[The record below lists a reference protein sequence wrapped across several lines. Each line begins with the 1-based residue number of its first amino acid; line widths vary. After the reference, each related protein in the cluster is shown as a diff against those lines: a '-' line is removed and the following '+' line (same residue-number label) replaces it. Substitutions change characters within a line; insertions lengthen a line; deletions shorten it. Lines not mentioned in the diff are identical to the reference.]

1 MERCLSPATPHSYTP
16 ANMVQFTGY
25 LVVLS
30 VAAGSLVSC
39 VCDVAT
45 VEADIDTLVRQ
56 VTANGSVDDAL
67 AIHADATSIIN
78 TLNTAA
84 SDVEATGEFSEDD
97 DTAILSAIETSVPT
111 ILGSLQDIMDKM
123 PAFEALPICGFQVLF
138 LQDLQSLQN
147 ASVGF
152 GNALIHTAPSTLVAN
167 FTDLTNNI
175 AAAFEP
181 AITVYSS

>member
-1 MERCLSPATPHSYTP
+1 
-16 ANMVQFTGY
+16 MVKLTCY

-30 VAAGSLVSC
+30 
-39 VCDVAT
+39 CDVAT

-56 VTANGSVDDAL
+56 VTSFDNAIVAFPPTNGSVDDAL

-84 SDVEATGEFSEDD
+84 SD
-97 DTAILSAIETSVPT
+97 TSVPT
-111 ILGSLQDIMDKM
+111 VLGSLLDIIDKK
-123 PAFEALPICGFQVLF
+123 PAFEALPICGIPALF
-138 LQDLQSLQN
+138 LQDLRNLQN

-152 GNALIHTAPSTLVAN
+152 GNALINTAPDTLVTN
-167 FTDLTNNI
+167 FTDLTSNI